1 MPKVQPRSVFVRIQG
16 QVAPSPGGAGELSH
30 QVVCDGAATKALD
43 TGAQV
48 SLADCV
54 TPPA

>member
-1 MPKVQPRSVFVRIQG
+1 MPKVQPRGVFVRIQG